1 MLEILKK
8 SIFSQLSTLEHQ
20 RLKENLFLFHKK
32 LKYPSI
38 YNDKIT
44 TILTSS
50 NHRKSPLFFKGGIF
64 YGLISEKIFPNF
76 FCKMTY
82 LRVILCEKSIARI
95 PEA

>member
-1 MLEILKK
+1 MNSNVPKMLEMLKIDGK
-8 SIFSQLSTLEHQ
+8 LMF
-20 RLKENLFLFHKK
+20 LKENLFLFHKK

-64 YGLISEKIFPNF
+64 YGLISEKFFPNF
-76 FCKMTY
+76 FVAK
-82 LRVILCEKSIARI
+82 
-95 PEA
+95 

>member
-1 MLEILKK
+1 MNSNVPKMLEMLKIDGK
-8 SIFSQLSTLEHQ
+8 VMF
-20 RLKENLFLFHKK
+20 LKENLFLFHKK

-64 YGLISEKIFPNF
+64 YSLTFEKIFPNF
-76 FCKMTY
+76 FAK
-82 LRVILCEKSIARI
+82 
-95 PEA
+95 